1 MSFASIAT
9 AIGTGIAAATSAV
22 GAVSGAIGGTV
33 AGGLG
38 ALGLGT
44 AAAPSALAAGIGSL
58 VGNATVG
65 SALGSGLGAATS
77 AISGGDPGEGAAM
90 GAIGGAVTGGLGSLA
105 GSGSS
110 AVGGV
115 TGQAGS
121 EVAAAEPSVSAITKG
136 FATPAFDTAAK
147 GIPGAAEVAAAE
159 PLASGATQVAA
170 STAPSAIAA
179 SAPKSFTGF
188 GATAD
193 KLATETAL
201 GGAQQLYGD
210 YQQGQANEESRRQG
224 AQLAKE
230 HGFGGFAGFA
240 DGGYAELH
248 AAHGGSVHV
257 RDGAFV
263 IPADVVS
270 ALGNGSS
277 KAGARYLTHLFA
289 SLERGPAPE
298 AGNLAADRAMKRH
311 ARRSAA

>member
-1 MSFASIAT
+1 MSFISIAT
-9 AIGTGIAAATSAV
+9 AIGAGVSAAASGI
-22 GAVSGAIGGTV
+22 GAVSGAIGSTVGGALAGAGV
-33 AGGLG
+33 AGTATTGLAG
-38 ALGLGT
+38 
-44 AAAPSALAAGIGSL
+44 GIGSL
-58 VGNATVG
+58 VGGGVTG

-136 FATPAFDTAAK
+136 VASPAFDTAAK

-170 STAPSAIAA
+170 STAPSAVAA

-193 KLATETAL
+193 KLAAETAV

-210 YQQGQANEESRRQG
+210 YQQGQANKESRRQG
-224 AQLAKE
+224 AQLAEE

-311 ARRSAA
+311 SRRSAA

>member
-1 MSFASIAT
+1 MSFISIAT
-9 AIGTGIAAATSAV
+9 AIGAGVSAAASGI
-22 GAVSGAIGGTV
+22 GAVSGAIGSTVGGALAGAGV
-33 AGGLG
+33 AGTATTGLAG
-38 ALGLGT
+38 
-44 AAAPSALAAGIGSL
+44 GIGSL
-58 VGNATVG
+58 VGGGVTG
-65 SALGSGLGAATS
+65 SAIGSGLGAATS

-121 EVAAAEPSVSAITKG
+121 EVAALEPSVSAITKG
-136 FATPAFDTAAK
+136 VASPAFDTAAK

-179 SAPKSFTGF
+179 SAPKGFTGF
-188 GATAD
+188 EATAD

-210 YQQGQANEESRRQG
+210 YQQGQANAESRRQG
-224 AQLAKE
+224 EELAASR
-230 HGFGGFAGFA
+230 GFGGFGSFA
-240 DGGYAELH
+240 EGGYASLH
-248 AAHGGSVHV
+248 AAHGGSVQV

-277 KAGARYLTHLFA
+277 KAGAKYLTQLFKN
-289 SLERGPAPE
+289 LEQGPPKK
-298 AGNLAADRAMKRH
+298 AGNLAAERAMKRH
-311 ARRSAA
+311 AKRSVA